1 MPVKLKCRC
10 GHVVTLAEGGTVYAN
25 VMAPA

>member
-10 GHVVTLAEGGTVYAN
+10 TRVVTLADGGTAYAN